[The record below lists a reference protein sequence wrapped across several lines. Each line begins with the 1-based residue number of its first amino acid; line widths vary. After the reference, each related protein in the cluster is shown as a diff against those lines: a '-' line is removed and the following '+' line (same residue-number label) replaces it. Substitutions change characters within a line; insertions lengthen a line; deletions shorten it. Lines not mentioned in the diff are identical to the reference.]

1 MAHES
6 EWSRQI
12 AIAAEIRSKIWFG
25 GLNWDPAG
33 IALHLI
39 NAIVIVEIVNQK
51 KKKKKL
57 IVEIESLKKQLL
69 ISTIKLKIL
78 KRSKKVKVK
87 IKKCKM

>member
-51 KKKKKL
+51 KKKV

>member
-39 NAIVIVEIVNQK
+39 NAIVIVEIVNYK
-51 KKKKKL
+51 KKK
-57 IVEIESLKKQLL
+57 SNCWNWGLKK
-69 ISTIKLKIL
+69 TTFNFNH
-78 KRSKKVKVK
+78 
-87 IKKCKM
+87 

>member
-51 KKKKKL
+51 KKKKSNCWNW
-57 IVEIESLKKQLL
+57 ELKK
-69 ISTIKLKIL
+69 TTFNFNH
-78 KRSKKVKVK
+78 
-87 IKKCKM
+87 

>member
-39 NAIVIVEIVNQK
+39 NAIVIVEIVNK
-51 KKKKKL
+51 KKKV

>member
-51 KKKKKL
+51 KKKSNCWNW
-57 IVEIESLKKQLL
+57 ELKK
-69 ISTIKLKIL
+69 TTFNFNH
-78 KRSKKVKVK
+78 
-87 IKKCKM
+87 

>member
-39 NAIVIVEIVNQK
+39 NAIVIVEIVNK
-51 KKKKKL
+51 KKKKSNCWNW
-57 IVEIESLKKQLL
+57 ELKK
-69 ISTIKLKIL
+69 TTFNFNH
-78 KRSKKVKVK
+78 
-87 IKKCKM
+87 

>member
-39 NAIVIVEIVNQK
+39 NAIVIVEI
-51 KKKKKL
+51 
-57 IVEIESLKKQLL
+57 ESLKKQLL

>member
-33 IALHLI
+33 TALHLI
-39 NAIVIVEIVNQK
+39 NAIVIVEIVNK
-51 KKKKKL
+51 KKKK
-57 IVEIESLKKQLL
+57 EGNCWNWELKK
-69 ISTIKLKIL
+69 TTFNFNH
-78 KRSKKVKVK
+78 
-87 IKKCKM
+87 

>member
-39 NAIVIVEIVNQK
+39 NAIVIVEIFNQK
-51 KKKKKL
+51 KKKKV